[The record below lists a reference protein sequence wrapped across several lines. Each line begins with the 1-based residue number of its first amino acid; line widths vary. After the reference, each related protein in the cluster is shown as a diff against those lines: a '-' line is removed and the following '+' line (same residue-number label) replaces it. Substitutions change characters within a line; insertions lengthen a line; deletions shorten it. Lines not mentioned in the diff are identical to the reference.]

1 MRDVAGDDERTSKR
15 ETRGD
20 GMLRKLG
27 ADVRHGTV
35 EVDLHDLGGIGML
48 ARVGRNKAAG
58 ILLKL
63 LNPDAILIDLGL
75 GVAVR
80 GTRDGEANRT
90 RGTVTRQ
97 ADDADVEGEPLAAE
111 LRADAELMRDL
122 EELSLERDIAEGAA
136 VLVTRRRERVVVMGR
151 GQLDGL
157 HGRLGGGAADD
168 EREVIR
174 RARGGAERL
183 HLLGQELDEGLRVQD
198 GLGLLVEVALVGG
211 ASALGDEE
219 ELELRSAHSGD
230 VDLRRQIRASILL
243 GVEVERGE
251 LRVAQVV
258 LRIGLIHAQ

>member
-1 MRDVAGDDERTSKR
+1 
-15 ETRGD
+15 
-20 GMLRKLG
+20 MLRKLG

-35 EVDLHDLGGIGML
+35 EVDLHDLGGVGML
-48 ARVGRNKAAG
+48 ARVGGDEAAG

-63 LNPDAILIDLGL
+63 LDPDTVLVDFGL
-75 GVAVR
+75 GVAIR
-80 GTRDGEANRT
+80 GTRDGEADRT

-122 EELSLERDIAEGAA
+122 EELSLERGVAEGAA
-136 VLVTRRRERVVVMGR
+136 MLVARRRERVVVMRR

-157 HGRLGGGAADD
+157 HGRLGGGTADD

-183 HLLGQELDEGLRVQD
+183 HLLGQERDERLRIQD
-198 GLGLLVEVALVGG
+198 SLGLLVEVTLIGG
-211 ASALGDEE
+211 ASALRNEE

-230 VDLRRQIRASILL
+230 IDLRRQVRAGILL
-243 GVEVERGE
+243 GVEIERGE

-258 LRIGLIHAQ
+258 LRVGLINAQ